1 MMATGLFSRRRFR
14 HGCRTRTAAEIEAL
28 DQLSRTRALSLE
40 ESLRLEDAINRERD
54 QRRKER
60 QLEKRKPPLRRQA
73 YEEKAFSQFSVDR
86 STKPF
91 GDLSGSGA

>member
-1 MMATGLFSRRRFR
+1 VSDPRTHRRFR

-28 DQLSRTRALSLE
+28 DQLSRIRALSLE

-60 QLEKRKPPLRRQA
+60 KMSRPRREMPVGKPKKQ
-73 YEEKAFSQFSVDR
+73 
-86 STKPF
+86 F
-91 GDLSGSGA
+91 GDNAQSGA